1 MYFCDTFIKIFLFLF
16 IIFVYIYC
24 KKAKK
29 RHYGT
34 ICDATAGPV
43 ESA

>member
-1 MYFCDTFIKIFLFLF
+1 MYLNYTFIKIFLLF
-16 IIFVYIYC
+16 YGFFIYIYY

-34 ICDATAGPV
+34 ICDATAGSV